1 VSSFIQSVRFKIIAA
16 MVACVAIIALVGV
29 FGAMTISHLNQ
40 QVSDEYSSTLKPIE
54 DLGTIH
60 SALLDARLQLGQMQL
75 YHDPGHVSASAPM
88 VQHDLD
94 ALTKAWP
101 DYYPA
106 EVSTDTERAVADQ
119 INGALPK
126 FRDMATQAVG
136 LFQSGNYDGAS
147 QLLNG
152 SAASS
157 QSTLELI
164 DKDLQINDDE
174 AKQFSIDSESSARTA
189 LIIAVSLVIAGLLVA
204 IFASVFLV
212 RAIMRPLGLAIEVA
226 DTIAGG
232 KLENA
237 IDERVPGEFG
247 DLLRALKRMDAQL
260 SQVVRGIQTTTES
273 VSVAARE
280 IASGNLDLSARTEEQ
295 AASLEETA
303 ASMTEITETVRQNA
317 DNARQANSLA
327 SNASELAES
336 GNGVVQDMVS
346 TIQQISGSSS
356 KIADIT
362 GVIEGIAFQTNILAL
377 NAAVE
382 AARAGEQ
389 GRGFAV
395 VASEVRS
402 LAQRS
407 ATAAKEIKELIA
419 SSVTMIQGGAE
430 QAGQVSGAMG
440 QVRDAIR
447 RVSDIVAEIS
457 AASDEQTRG
466 IQQVNQAVTQMDE
479 VTQQNAALVEQ
490 AAAAAQSLEEQ
501 SGNLKAAVAV
511 FHLPGTGTG
520 TGTTAA
526 LRSAKPVRAVTRD
539 NHRVL
544 PAKMPGKPTPSAP
557 RRTVAMQPA
566 QALASGGAGSE
577 DWETF

>member
-1 VSSFIQSVRFKIIAA
+1 VNSFIQSVRFKIIAA

-40 QVSDEYSSTLKPIE
+40 QVSDEYNSTLKPIE
-54 DLGTIH
+54 DLGIIH

-75 YHDPGHVSASAPM
+75 YRDPGHVSASAPM

-94 ALTKAWP
+94 ALAKAWP
-101 DYYPA
+101 DYYPG

-126 FRDMATQAVG
+126 FRDMASQAVG

-147 QLLNG
+147 QLLND

-204 IFASVFLV
+204 IFASVFLL
-212 RAIMRPLGLAIEVA
+212 RAITRPLGLAIEVA

-232 KLENA
+232 KLDNA

-336 GNGVVQDMVS
+336 GNGVVQDMVN

-520 TGTTAA
+520 TTAG
-526 LRSAKPVRAVTRD
+526 LRDAKPVRAVTRD

-544 PAKMPGKPTPSAP
+544 PAKTPGKPTPSAP

-566 QALASGGAGSE
+566 QALASGGAGTE